1 MHMLL
6 LAALVQE
13 HGEGAAPTPFS
24 LEPGLIIWTWVV
36 FITLFFALRKFAWP
50 AIVRLAEERE
60 RTIQRQLTAAEEANV
75 AAQTA
80 LEEHRKLLDGAKG
93 DASKLIAEAKL
104 VAGKEGEAI
113 LAKARL
119 DQEQLLERAKREI
132 DAERE
137 RAIANLR
144 EEAVELSLAAASRLV
159 ETKLDDNANRKIVSD
174 YLGSLEGLR

>member
-6 LAALVQE
+6 LATLVQE

-36 FITLFFALRKFAWP
+36 FISLFVALRKFAWP
-50 AIVRLAEERE
+50 AIVRLAEDRE
-60 RTIQRQLTAAEEANV
+60 RTIQRQLTAAEDANT
-75 AAQTA
+75 AAQAA
-80 LEEHRKLLDGAKG
+80 LDEHKKLLDGANEES
-93 DASKLIAEAKL
+93 SKLIAEAKL
-104 VAGKEGEAI
+104 VAGKEGELI
-113 LAKARL
+113 LAKARQ

-159 ETKLDDNANRKIVSD
+159 EAKLDDSADRKLVND
-174 YLGSLEGLR
+174 YLGSLEDLR